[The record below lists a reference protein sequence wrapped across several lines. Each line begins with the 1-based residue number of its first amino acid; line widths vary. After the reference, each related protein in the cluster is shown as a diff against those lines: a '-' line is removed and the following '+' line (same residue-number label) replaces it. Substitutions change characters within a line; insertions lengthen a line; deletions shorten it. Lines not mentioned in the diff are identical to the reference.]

1 MVSSRIIASLPD
13 IESLRCRS
21 QSLAMLEAILCPKTD
36 LRYYAFNSKWGDGEM
51 MASMDNG
58 GGDDYFILFNQKG
71 AIIKG
76 FDHESEM
83 SPYGND
89 DLLLWPGIIDDVP
102 KEFED
107 FLTEP
112 AFTTEDSTFFVWRG
126 SIDRNWTVGNIKY
139 PNDDN
144 DADGSGWMLS
154 MLCGTPSE
162 YVEWARDY
170 HDREICFEV
179 VEGIYEHQLLSEE
192 TVKILN
198 PDLSLA
204 DVLACVDEIGYPLTV
219 I

>member
-1 MVSSRIIASLPD
+1 MVSSKIIDSLPD
-13 IESLRCRS
+13 IESLRRRS
-21 QSLAMLEAILCPKTD
+21 QALAMLEAILCPNHD
-36 LRYYAFNSKWGDGEM
+36 LRYYAFNSKWDDGEM

-76 FDHESEM
+76 FDHESNM

-102 KEFED
+102 REFQE

-112 AFTTEDSTFFVWRG
+112 AFTPEDATFFVWQ
-126 SIDRNWTVGNIKY
+126 SSSDRNWAVGNIKY

-144 DADGSGWMLS
+144 DADGSGWMLP
-154 MLCGTPSE
+154 MLYGTPSE
-162 YVEWARDY
+162 YAEWARDY
-170 HDREICFEV
+170 HDREISFEV
-179 VEGIYEHQLLSEE
+179 VGRMYAHQPLSEE

-198 PDLSLA
+198 QDLSLA
-204 DVLACVDEIGYPLTV
+204 DLLDCADKIGYPLSA

>member
-1 MVSSRIIASLPD
+1 MVSSKIIVSLPD
-13 IESLRCRS
+13 IESLRRRS
-21 QSLAMLEAILCPKTD
+21 QSLAILEAILCPNPD
-36 LRYYAFNSKWGDGEM
+36 LRCYAFNSKWGDGEM

-58 GGDDYFILFNQKG
+58 GGDDYFILFNHEG

-76 FDHESEM
+76 FDHESKM

-102 KEFED
+102 NQFQEF
-107 FLTEP
+107 LKEP
-112 AFTTEDSTFFVWRG
+112 AFTTEDATFFVWRD

-162 YVEWARDY
+162 YVEWAQDY
-170 HDREICFEV
+170 HEQEISFEV
-179 VEGIYEHQLLSEE
+179 VGRIYTHQPLSEE
-192 TVKILN
+192 TVKSLN
-198 PDLSLA
+198 QDLSLA
-204 DVLACVDEIGYPLTV
+204 DVLACADEIGYPLTV